1 MYRNLG
7 GYCVN
12 MHCSIALSVLSFFF
26 CRCLPGGGRLTRVG
40 VGGLDWRGVLGWGG
54 TGGWG
59 ELGYSIQTVT
69 MLGPVVFIALEI
81 ACCILYVV
89 PF

>member
-12 MHCSIALSVLSFFF
+12 MHCSIALSVLSFF

-40 VGGLDWRGVLGWGG
+40 VGGLDWWGG
-54 TGGWG
+54 TGGG
-59 ELGYSIQTVT
+59 GGLGYSIQTVT